1 MRARSALRAPL
12 RAVCALLVLAAAC
25 SDAPPPASS
34 SPSSAGA
41 WTMYGG
47 GFDRTFFN
55 PHETLID
62 KETVAKLVPLWRFTT
77 GAVVTASPVV
87 SDVELPGE
95 GTVEALFIPSWDGNL
110 YALRTRDGTPIWTF
124 RFKPH
129 PGASYPQ
136 ASSGAIADVDGRRL
150 LYVGSGMTM
159 YCVDA
164 STGALVWEF
173 DAGTGCE
180 ICDFLTERNE
190 ILSSPAVFEGAVY
203 FGMDLN
209 DFGDGKGGF
218 YGVDARLGT
227 LLWYFDLETGAT
239 CRPNEGDDVRRYDGY
254 HSAEELGLPEDFFAT
269 RPGCDHDRAGT
280 ACGNVWS
287 SATIDVER
295 RLIYS
300 ASSNCDTDDD
310 PATPDPPPPMP
321 PYDEALFALRLDGT
335 PAWVWRPREVDN
347 DDLAIGGVP
356 NLFEIEIGGRVREV
370 VGVGVKDGTYYV
382 LDRDGVNGITGRI
395 EPYWQTNVVPGGD
408 IGGIIASAAVG
419 EGKVLFSTAVGT
431 DIANPQKP
439 AAWGLRAGDGAVL
452 WSNPD
457 ALPSFGPTTAIPGV
471 VFMGSIGG
479 SVFAYDSDT
488 GAELAR
494 LGVGGPASSAPVMV
508 GGRLYVGAG
517 TGARGGSPAEIAF
530 QTSLIPSPVSAF
542 CIAGSD
548 GCPESG
554 SCDDGNTC
562 TVDQTA
568 ASGTCE
574 NLARPDGTEC
584 TVGAFDGRCT
594 EGVCILDE
602 AICDDQNQCTEDVS
616 GPGGCRFTEVPDGT
630 PCVVRDDAGTCQEGR
645 CVKS

>member
-1 MRARSALRAPL
+1 MQ
-12 RAVCALLVLAAAC
+12 
-25 SDAPPPASS
+25 S
-34 SPSSAGA
+34 SPRE
-41 WTMYGG
+41 WRMYGG
-47 GFDRTFFN
+47 GYERTFFN
-55 PHETLID
+55 PHETLIN
-62 KETVAKLVPLWRFTT
+62 KGTVSKLVPLWRFTT

-87 SDVELPGE
+87 AEIELPGE
-95 GTVEALFIPSWDGNL
+95 GSVQALYVPSWDGIL
-110 YALRTRDGTPIWTF
+110 YALRTHDGSPIWTY

-159 YCVDA
+159 YCLDA
-164 STGALVWEF
+164 TTGELVWQF

-180 ICDFLTERNE
+180 DCDFLTERNE
-190 ILSSPAVFEGAVY
+190 ILSSPAVFEGQVF

-209 DFGDGKGGF
+209 DFGRGKGGF
-218 YGVDARLGT
+218 YSVDARRGT
-227 LLWYFDLETGAT
+227 LRWYFDLETGAT
-239 CRPNEGDDVRRYDGY
+239 CRPFADDEVRRYDGY
-254 HSAEELGLPEDFFAT
+254 HTAEELGLPKDFFAT
-269 RPGCDHDRAGT
+269 RPGCDHDRTGT

-287 SATIDVER
+287 SATIDVKR
-295 RLIYS
+295 RLVYS

-310 PATPDPPPPMP
+310 PSTPDPPPPMP
-321 PYDEALFALRLDGT
+321 PFDEAIFALTLDGA
-335 PAWVWRPREVDN
+335 PVWVWRPREVDN

-382 LDRDGVNGITGRI
+382 LDRDGVNEITGRV
-395 EPYWQTNVVPGGD
+395 EPYWQTKVVPGGD

-431 DIANPQKP
+431 DIANPQLP
-439 AAWGLRAGDGAVL
+439 AAWGLRASDGAVL

-494 LGVGGPASSAPVMV
+494 LGVGGPASSAPVLV
-508 GGRLYVGAG
+508 GGRLYVGSG

-530 QTSLIPSPVSAF
+530 QTSLIPSPVTAF
-542 CIAGSD
+542 CIAGTD
-548 GCPESG
+548 GCPETG

-562 TVDQTA
+562 TVDA
-568 ASGTCE
+568 RDASGACE
-574 NLARPDGTEC
+574 NVPRPNGSEC
-584 TVGAFDGRCT
+584 TIGAFEGACVD
-594 EGVCILDE
+594 GVCILDE
-602 AICDDQNQCTEDVS
+602 AICDDLNQCTTDEF
-616 GPGGCRFTEVPDGT
+616 GAGGCRFVERPDGT
-630 PCVVRDDAGTCQEGR
+630 PCVVRDDAGVCQSGR
-645 CVKS
+645 CVKL